1 MLHRWYLYSGAGRA
15 SWSGTVPVGGSERI
29 RLSEKGTANT
39 HRSDIDALRALAVGL
54 VIVFHMSEST
64 LSAGFVG
71 VDVFFVLSGF
81 LITGILSAELDRT
94 GGVDLGRF
102 WARRI
107 RRLLPASTLTLAAVV
122 LGSLWLTSPLRWERL
137 AETAVSAVFYLSNFF
152 FAGQQAD
159 YFAADVR
166 SNPLLHYWSLSV
178 EEQFYLIWPVVF
190 YGLGKL
196 GARRGGSPANLRL
209 AVAVGLGL
217 ASFAYSLF
225 LTGSNTTLA
234 YYSPFSRAWEFLAGA
249 TLALLAGRI
258 PAVSGRLA
266 RQAMAVGGLAL
277 ILGSLLVVTATKSFP
292 APSGLLPVV
301 GTLLFIQARVD
312 PADPLG
318 RTMLF
323 APIQYVGRLSYSWY
337 LWHWPFL
344 VIGWEY
350 FQSESPT
357 VTIALVAAS
366 FVAAAATHHLVENP
380 VRFAA
385 RLKPSPPNFALAGGL
400 IVVGLVCAGL
410 LQFRSQNELERPE
423 LQAINAATE
432 VWYGD
437 LLEGFA
443 CASSDVD
450 FLRESCT
457 FGNPDSD
464 TVLLALGDSNAEH
477 WLPALDQLGQ
487 DNDFAVVLRVRGGCP
502 AQQLD
507 SPFTLEPEKCRALQ
521 AETDAVVAELAPA
534 GVFVNQISEYV
545 EFVVD
550 PAGNTLSEES
560 RRALWVEQT
569 AAFLDRFGDTPVAW
583 LHPTPINETNP
594 VDCLAWRDEADCET
608 ERASA
613 LRIPNIERQWSAD
626 GFAAA
631 TTPPVVIDLN
641 DAFCPDGRCPLI
653 IDDVVIYRDE
663 NHLSVAAAEYFA
675 PLLEPFVLDLLGQD
689 RV

>member
-1 MLHRWYLYSGAGRA
+1 M
-15 SWSGTVPVGGSERI
+15 
-29 RLSEKGTANT
+29 SEKGTANT

-94 GGVDLGRF
+94 GEVDLGRF

-107 RRLLPASTLTLAAVV
+107 RRLLPASTLTLVAVV
-122 LGSLWLTSPLRWERL
+122 LGSLWLTSPLRWEQL
-137 AETAVSAVFYLSNFF
+137 VDTAISAVFYVSNFF

-178 EEQFYLIWPVVF
+178 EEQFYVIWPVVF
-190 YGLGKL
+190 FALGKL
-196 GARRGGSPANLRL
+196 GKRGSGAGSPANLRL
-209 AVAVGLGL
+209 AVAIGLGL
-217 ASFAYSLF
+217 VSFLYSLL

-249 TLALLAGRI
+249 TLALLI
-258 PAVSGRLA
+258 GRLPELGNRMV
-266 RQAMAVGGLAL
+266 RQVMALGGLAL
-277 ILGSLLVVTATKSFP
+277 ILGSLMVVSATKSFP
-292 APSGLLPVV
+292 APSALLPVA
-301 GTLLFIQARVD
+301 GTLLFIHARVA
-312 PADPLG
+312 PGDPLG
-318 RTMLF
+318 RAMLF
-323 APIQYVGRLSYSWY
+323 APIQYIGRLSYSWY

-350 FQSESPT
+350 FQSSSPT
-357 VTIALVAAS
+357 VTLLLVAAS

-385 RLKPSPPNFALAGGL
+385 LLKPSKPNFALAAGL
-400 IVVGLVCAGL
+400 IVVGLASAGV
-410 LQFRSQNELERPE
+410 LQLRSQDELDRPE
-423 LQAINAATE
+423 LQAINDATE

-437 LLEGFA
+437 LLDGFA

-450 FLRESCT
+450 FLLDSCA
-457 FGNPDSD
+457 FGDTDSD

-477 WLPALDQLGQ
+477 WLPALDRLGTE
-487 DNDFAVVLRVRGGCP
+487 NGFAVVLRVRGGCP
-502 AQQLD
+502 AQQMD
-507 SPFTLEPEKCRALQ
+507 SPFTLEPELCRSLQ
-521 AETDAVVAELAPA
+521 ADTSAVVSELEPD

-550 PAGNTLSEES
+550 RSGNSLSEEA
-560 RRALWVEQT
+560 RREMWVTET

-583 LHPTPINETNP
+583 LHPTPINDTNP
-594 VDCLAWRDEADCET
+594 VDCLAWRDEGDCET
-608 ERASA
+608 ERATA

-626 GFAAA
+626 GFAEAQN
-631 TTPPVVIDLN
+631 PPIVIDLN
-641 DAFCPDGRCPLI
+641 EAFCPDDRCPLL

-675 PLLEPFVLDLLGQD
+675 PLLEPFVLDLLGKD
-689 RV
+689 SV